1 MKTLATIALTLTL
14 FTAVFAQDVMKY
26 GVKHIK
32 VLAED
37 DKVRVLH
44 FTPSKGDKT
53 PIHSHPETVLY
64 VIKGGKIRTTLPD
77 GTSTVVELK
86 AGQAS
91 LRPPVTHSDEAFDDI
106 DAIIIDL
113 KKKASSVPGWSSE
126 AFSNE
131 SY

>member
-14 FTAVFAQDVMKY
+14 LTCAFGQDVAQL

-53 PIHSHPETVLY
+53 PVHSHPETVLY
-64 VIKGGKIRTTLPD
+64 VVKGGKIRTTLPD
-77 GTSTVVELK
+77 GTSTVTELK
-86 AGQAS
+86 AGQTT
-91 LRPPVTHSDEAFDDI
+91 LRAPVTHSDEALDDI
-106 DAIIIDL
+106 DLIIVEL
-113 KKKASSVPGWSSE
+113 KK
-126 AFSNE
+126 
-131 SY
+131 

>member
-1 MKTLATIALTLTL
+1 MKTLVAAIVLTLTL
-14 FTAVFAQDVMKY
+14 LTSLFAQDVMQT

-53 PIHSHPETVLY
+53 PLHSHPETVLY
-64 VIKGGKIRTTLPD
+64 VVKGGKIRTTLVD

-86 AGQAS
+86 TGQTS
-91 LRPPVTHSDEAFDDI
+91 LRPPVTHSDEALDDI
-106 DAIIIDL
+106 DAIIIEL
-113 KKKASSVPGWSSE
+113 KK
-126 AFSNE
+126 
-131 SY
+131 

>member
-1 MKTLATIALTLTL
+1 MKTLVAAIALTLTL
-14 FTAVFAQDVMKY
+14 LTSLFAQDVMQT

-44 FTPSKGDKT
+44 FTPTKGDKT
-53 PIHSHPETVLY
+53 PVHSHPESVLY

-86 AGQAS
+86 TGQTS
-91 LRPPVTHSDEAFDDI
+91 LRPPVTHSDEALEDI
-106 DAIIIDL
+106 DAIIIEL
-113 KKKASSVPGWSSE
+113 KK
-126 AFSNE
+126 
-131 SY
+131 

>member
-1 MKTLATIALTLTL
+1 MKTLVAAVALTLTL
-14 FTAVFAQDVMKY
+14 LTSLFAQDVMQT

-53 PIHSHPETVLY
+53 PVHSHPETILY
-64 VIKGGKIRTTLPD
+64 VVKGGKIRTTLAD

-86 AGQAS
+86 TGQTS
-91 LRPPVTHSDEAFDDI
+91 LRTPVTHSDEALDDI
-106 DAIIIDL
+106 DAIIIEL
-113 KKKASSVPGWSSE
+113 KK
-126 AFSNE
+126 
-131 SY
+131 

>member
-14 FTAVFAQDVMKY
+14 LTSLFAQDVMKY

-53 PIHSHPETVLY
+53 PVHSHPETVLY
-64 VIKGGKIRTTLPD
+64 VVKGGKIRTTLPD
-77 GTSTVVELK
+77 GTSTVTELK
-86 AGQAS
+86 TGQTT
-91 LRPPVTHSDEAFDDI
+91 LRAPITHSDEALDDI
-106 DAIIIDL
+106 DLIIVEL
-113 KKKASSVPGWSSE
+113 KK
-126 AFSNE
+126 
-131 SY
+131 

>member
-1 MKTLATIALTLTL
+1 MQT
-14 FTAVFAQDVMKY
+14 

-53 PIHSHPETVLY
+53 PVHFHPETVLY
-64 VIKGGKIRTTLPD
+64 VAKGGKIRTTLAD
-77 GTSTVVELK
+77 GTSTMVELK

-91 LRPPVTHSDEAFDDI
+91 LRPPVTSSDEALDDM
-106 DAIIIDL
+106 DAIIIEL
-113 KKKASSVPGWSSE
+113 KK
-126 AFSNE
+126 
-131 SY
+131 

>member
-1 MKTLATIALTLTL
+1 MKTLLAAIALTLTL
-14 FTAVFAQDVMKY
+14 LTSLFAQDVMQT

-53 PIHSHPETVLY
+53 PLHSHPETVLY
-64 VIKGGKIRTTLPD
+64 VVKGGKIRTTLAD

-86 AGQAS
+86 TGQTS
-91 LRPPVTHSDEAFDDI
+91 LRPPVTHSDEALEDI
-106 DAIIIDL
+106 DAIIIEL
-113 KKKASSVPGWSSE
+113 KK
-126 AFSNE
+126 
-131 SY
+131 

>member
-1 MKTLATIALTLTL
+1 MKTLTTIALTPTPV
-14 FTAVFAQDVMKY
+14 TSVFVQDLMQT

-53 PIHSHPETVLY
+53 PVHSHHETVLF
-64 VIKGGKIRTTLPD
+64 VGKGGKIRTRLAD
-77 GTSTVVELK
+77 GTPTMVELK

-91 LRPPVTHSDEAFDDI
+91 LRPPVTHSDEALDDI
-106 DAIIIDL
+106 DAIIIEL
-113 KKKASSVPGWSSE
+113 KK
-126 AFSNE
+126 
-131 SY
+131 

>member
-1 MKTLATIALTLTL
+1 MKRLVGSIALTLILLTSL
-14 FTAVFAQDVMKY
+14 LAQDVMQT

-64 VIKGGKIRTTLPD
+64 LIKGGKIRTTLPD
-77 GTSTVVELK
+77 GTSTVAELK
-86 AGQAS
+86 AGQTS
-91 LRPPVTHSDEAFDDI
+91 LRPPVTHSDEALDDI
-106 DAIIIDL
+106 DAIIVEL
-113 KKKASSVPGWSSE
+113 KK
-126 AFSNE
+126 
-131 SY
+131 

>member
-1 MKTLATIALTLTL
+1 MKTLVAAIALTLTL
-14 FTAVFAQDVMKY
+14 LTSLFAQDVMQT

-53 PIHSHPETVLY
+53 PLHSHPETVLY
-64 VIKGGKIRTTLPD
+64 LVKGGKIRTTLAD

-86 AGQAS
+86 TGETS
-91 LRPPVTHSDEAFDDI
+91 LRPPVTHSDEALEDI
-106 DAIIIDL
+106 DAIIIEL
-113 KKKASSVPGWSSE
+113 KK
-126 AFSNE
+126 
-131 SY
+131 

>member
-14 FTAVFAQDVMKY
+14 LTAVFAQDVMQY

-53 PIHSHPETVLY
+53 PVHSHPETVLY

-77 GTSTVVELK
+77 GTSTVTELK
-86 AGQAS
+86 LPCGRR
-91 LRPPVTHSDEAFDDI
+91 LRIPTKLLMTSTPSSSN
-106 DAIIIDL
+106 L
-113 KKKASSVPGWSSE
+113 KSNFSSFGIE
-126 AFSNE
+126 FARLQ
-131 SY
+131 

>member
-1 MKTLATIALTLTL
+1 MKTLVAAIALTLTL
-14 FTAVFAQDVMKY
+14 LTSLLAQDVMQT

-53 PIHSHPETVLY
+53 PVHSHPETVLY
-64 VIKGGKIRTTLPD
+64 VVKGGKIRTTLAD

-86 AGQAS
+86 AGQTS
-91 LRPPVTHSDEAFDDI
+91 LRPPVTHSDEALDDL
-106 DAIIIDL
+106 DAIIIEL
-113 KKKASSVPGWSSE
+113 KK
-126 AFSNE
+126 
-131 SY
+131 